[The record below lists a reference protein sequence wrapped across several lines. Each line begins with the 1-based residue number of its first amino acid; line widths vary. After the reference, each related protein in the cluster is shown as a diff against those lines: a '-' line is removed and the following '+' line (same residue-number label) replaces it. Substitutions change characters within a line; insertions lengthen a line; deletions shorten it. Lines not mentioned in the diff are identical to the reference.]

1 MQFNEKTLETA
12 KTQVIMVHNQK
23 VIYQVNRDDLLEL
36 ITQVVQDAV
45 RDLQGN
51 EVKTADDGGNDLMT
65 REQVAQFLGV
75 TKTTLSN
82 WARLGY
88 LPCIHIGRG
97 VRYYRAD
104 VVAFAVKNNKQ

>member
-1 MQFNEKTLETA
+1 MTKER
-12 KTQVIMVHNQK
+12 
-23 VIYQVNRDDLLEL
+23 VIYQVDRDDLREL

-51 EVKTADDGGNDLMT
+51 EVKNADDGNDLMT
-65 REQVAQFLGV
+65 REEVAKFLGV

-97 VRYYRAD
+97 VRYNRSD
-104 VVAFAVKNNKQ
+104 VIAFAASHKNK

>member
-45 RDLQGN
+45 KGLQGYD
-51 EVKTADDGGNDLMT
+51 VKTADDGGNDLMT
-65 REQVAQFLGV
+65 REEVCKYLGV
-75 TKTTLSN
+75 TAATLHN
-82 WARLGY
+82 WSKRGY
-88 LPCIHIGRG
+88 LESIHVGRL
-97 VRYYRAD
+97 VRYRRSD
-104 VVAFAVKNNKQ
+104 VEALARKQ

>member
-1 MQFNEKTLETA
+1 MTKE
-12 KTQVIMVHNQK
+12 K
-23 VIYQVNRDDLLEL
+23 VIYQVSRDDLKEL

-45 RDLQGN
+45 RDLRDN
-51 EVKTADDGGNDLMT
+51 KDKTADDGGNDLMS

-104 VVAFAVKNNKQ
+104 VVAFAVRNNKQ

>member
-1 MQFNEKTLETA
+1 MTKE
-12 KTQVIMVHNQK
+12 K
-23 VIYQVNRDDLLEL
+23 VIYQVSRDDLKEL

-45 RDLQGN
+45 RDLRDN
-51 EVKTADDGGNDLMT
+51 KDKTADDGGNNLMS

-104 VVAFAVKNNKQ
+104 VVAFAVRNNKQ